1 MKNTENLERLLKM
14 VEQLAEENS
23 FRLLGINEELNDDE
37 MFSYDLV
44 GIINMGYIN
53 KPRVLIIKNGMNDIS
68 GLVPLSIWISLIEDK
83 ILLNKEDTQEET
95 KEEIKE
101 ETKEDI
107 NLNKI
112 FDDLSNIFT
121 ETFSKTF
128 TKTFSE
134 TKTTDFIN
142 ETRSVIKN
150 VIDKENISIKL
161 ELKELKMIR
170 EKAIKNK
177 VQTKGFIKKINE
189 RILLV
194 ESYLSV

>member
-83 ILLNKEDTQEET
+83 ILLNKENAQEET
-95 KEEIKE
+95 KEETKE
-101 ETKEDI
+101 EI